1 MKSNKIIP
9 KYIIVIFVLAIVF
22 MVLTGCCELRTLS
35 KKEYVSKELGIN
47 IRKGIVEKSLVE
59 RSDFLGDGITFVK
72 IVFDDDSC
80 LEEIKDNEDWCSLP
94 LTKNLTELLDSINY
108 DEDDNSCIVPNVE
121 NGYYCFIDRHSESKD
136 RKDDTDLLNRFSI
149 NATLAIYDTDT
160 NILYYAE
167 EDT

>member
-1 MKSNKIIP
+1 MKSNKIIS
-9 KYIIVIFVLAIVF
+9 KNIIIIFVLAA
-22 MVLTGCCELRTLS
+22 VLMFVTGCCELRTLS

-94 LTKNLTELLDSINY
+94 LTKNLTEFLDSVNY
-108 DEDDNSCIVPNVE
+108 DEDDSCIVPDVK